1 MRPPS
6 LRAGRTGPLAAGLA
20 LALVGT
26 AHLPATAPAGP
37 LTARTIVVRMGDDM
51 KFSPARITIAPG
63 DTVEW
68 VVAGAV
74 PHTVTDAPGKAAL
87 REHTIL
93 PAGAAPWD
101 SGLLE
106 QGKRYRQV
114 FPVRGSYAYVCL
126 LHEATGMVGHL
137 VVR

>member
-1 MRPPS
+1 M
-6 LRAGRTGPLAAGLA
+6 AAGLV
-20 LALVGT
+20 LAVSAAPRLPVAAPLGPPPPRTVVVGM
-26 AHLPATAPAGP
+26 A
-37 LTARTIVVRMGDDM
+37 DDM
-51 KFSPARITIAPG
+51 KFSPAMIAISPG

-68 VVAGAV
+68 VVTGAV

-87 REHTIL
+87 REHTTR

-101 SGLLE
+101 SGLVE

-114 FPVRGSYAYVCL
+114 FRVRGTYTYVCL
-126 LHEATGMVGHL
+126 LHEASGMVGKL